1 MSVIEELLEG
11 VALPPM
17 AQISQ
22 RFSTREV
29 QDVAEALRSELNK
42 PDIIGQVKEGMRV
55 AIAVGS
61 RGMAQ
66 LPLIVKIVAEQIKA
80 LGAKP
85 FIVPAMGSHGG
96 ASAAGQKKVLA
107 SLGITEESTGC
118 PIVSSME
125 VVELGTTKQGQPVFI
140 DKNAYS
146 ADGIVIINRVKVH
159 TAFSGANESGLVK
172 MITIGLG
179 KQRGAD
185 SCHALGFKEMADF
198 IVEMARI
205 SINKAP
211 FLFGIATVENAY
223 EKIAQIA
230 AVPVTAIIETDQKLL
245 AEMKAGMPKLLLQP
259 IDVLIVDKLGKEFS
273 GGGMDPYIT
282 GRPPTPYVSVPGV
295 SVARLVVLDVS
306 DSSHGNVNGLGM
318 ADITTRRLFEKIDFT
333 ATYANVLTST
343 VTPSGRIP
351 LIMASDRQAVQAA
364 IKTCNA
370 PDPGKIRVVRI
381 PNTLYIDKILVSAA
395 MLPEAK
401 RQPDICVLSP
411 LQDWMFDSAGNLEFR

>member
-66 LPLIVKIVAEQIKA
+66 LPLIVKSVAEQIKA

-96 ASAAGQKKVLA
+96 ASAAGQKEVLA

-381 PNTLYIDKILVSAA
+381 PNTLYIDKIFVSAA